1 MRYAIVL
8 FSLTMAGSPPLAEPA
23 VSPDRKEVAFVSGG
37 DIWTVPAQGG
47 EARLLISHPANDS
60 RPLYSPDGK
69 RLAFLSTRDGAANAY
84 VLEFSSGAVT
94 RLTHFDTSHS
104 LDNWSRDGEWIYIS
118 TPHAEIG
125 NMLDIYRVRSTG
137 GTPMPVSA
145 DRYASEFHAAPTPDG
160 KRLLFVARG
169 VGNAQWW
176 RKGRSHLD
184 ESEIWILDENAA
196 QKDTQLLGRGA
207 KQLWPQWMPD
217 GESFYFVS
225 DRGGPQNLHLYT
237 MGKGERAVTRFTD
250 GRVLYPSLS
259 ADGKMIVFERD
270 FGIWK
275 LDTASGKTER
285 IAITQRGAP
294 STAPQTE
301 FRRVVQGFSQL
312 ALSPDGKKI
321 AFNYWGEI
329 WACSAKEGGEAFRVT
344 SNVDS
349 DDDPVWS
356 PDSNQIAYT
365 ASGDGVSHIAVY
377 DFVKKETRVLTTG
390 AATFARPTWSPD
402 GKKLAYLKG
411 GEEILVHALDGSA
424 ATISK
429 GKFSRREGAVWSP
442 DGEWLAAMLTDERG
456 FVNANV
462 VKADGSARHQVSWLP
477 NTQGGGLT
485 WLPDGSGLIFTT
497 GQRTEPSRIA
507 SVSFKP
513 RAPEFREEKFL
524 ALFEKKAAKPVNK
537 TEIVLEGL
545 RERLRITPLDLSASG
560 VALSRDGKQLAF
572 VADLAGAPAIM
583 LLPTE
588 ATARPRTLLAG
599 PQRKSNLRW
608 DADNKTIYFLQDG
621 RVQSIATDQSQAKN
635 VAVTAE
641 LETNFEDTKRAMF
654 HEAWKTI
661 RDRFYDPAFHGAD
674 WTGEV
679 KRTYGEQIGRARTI
693 DEVRRLLN
701 LMVGELNASHLGA
714 RLAPA
719 GDTGT
724 AGRLGIDWDERF
736 YEKEGKW
743 RVAHLLPR
751 GPAAI
756 AGLQK
761 GHVVTA
767 INGQTLNGASSIER
781 LLARRVGKL
790 TTLSLEGGSE
800 VRLLPITTT
809 AEKALRYGEWV
820 NERKAFVDK
829 WSGGKLGYVHI
840 LDMGA
845 DSLTKLEL
853 DLDAETQN
861 KQGVVVDI
869 RNNNGGFVNGYA
881 LDIFSRRNYM
891 NMQPRDGPNVTAR
904 AALGQRA
911 IGKPTIL
918 ITNQHTLSDGE
929 DFTEGYRALA
939 LGKVVGEPTAGWIIY
954 TSETALIDG
963 TGFRVPA
970 TKITTTKGENMERN
984 PRPVDIRV
992 DRPMGESYRGTD
1004 IQLETAVETLLG
1016 QL

>member
-1 MRYAIVL
+1 MRCAILL
-8 FSLTMAGSPPLAEPA
+8 FSLSLAGSPPLAEPA
-23 VSPDRKEVAFVSGG
+23 VSPDRKEIAFVSGG

-47 EARLLISHPANDS
+47 EARLLISHAANDT

-84 VLEFSSGAVT
+84 VLDLSSGVIT
-94 RLTHFDTSHS
+94 RLTHLDVTHS
-104 LDNWSRDGEWIYIS
+104 LDAWSRDGEWIYFS
-118 TPHAEIG
+118 TAHAEIG

-169 VGNAQWW
+169 FGISQWW

-184 ESEIWILDENAA
+184 ESEIWILDENATE
-196 QKDTQLLGRGA
+196 KDKQLLGRGA
-207 KQLWPQWMPD
+207 KQLWPQWIPD
-217 GESFYFVS
+217 GQSFYFVS

-237 MGKGERAVTRFTD
+237 MGKGERAVTKFTD
-250 GRVLYPSLS
+250 GRLLYPSLS

-275 LDTASGKTER
+275 LDTATGKSER
-285 IAITQRGAP
+285 IPITQRGAP
-294 STAPQTE
+294 STPPQTE
-301 FRRVVQGFSQL
+301 FRRAAQGFSQL

-321 AFNYWGEI
+321 AFNYWGEV
-329 WACSAKEGGEAFRVT
+329 WASSAKEGGEAFRVT
-344 SNVDS
+344 ANIDS

-365 ASGDGVSHIAVY
+365 ASGDGVSHIAIY
-377 DFVKKETRVLTTG
+377 DFRKKQTTILTSG
-390 AATFARPTWSPD
+390 ASTYSRPAWSPD
-402 GKKLAYLKG
+402 GKKLSYIRAN
-411 GEEILVHALDGSA
+411 EEILVHPLDGA
-424 ATISK
+424 AVSVYK
-429 GKFSRREGAVWSP
+429 GKLARRDAAAWSP
-442 DGEWLAAMLTDERG
+442 DGEWLGTMLTDDRG

-462 VKADGSARHQVSWLP
+462 IKADGSIKHQVSWLP
-477 NTQGGGLT
+477 NTQGGGLI

-497 GQRTEPSRIA
+497 NQRTEPIRIA

-513 RAPEFREEKFL
+513 RPPEFREAKFL
-524 ALFEKKAAKPVNK
+524 ELFEKKDAKPSNK
-537 TEIVLEGL
+537 TEIVLDGL
-545 RERLRITPLDLSASG
+545 RERLRITPLDMSAFG
-560 VALSRDGKQLAF
+560 VGLSRDGKQLAF
-572 VADLAGAPAIM
+572 IANLAGAPAIM

-588 ATARPRTLLAG
+588 GTARPRTLLAG
-599 PQRKSNLRW
+599 PQSKSNLRW

-621 RVQSIATDQSQAKN
+621 RVQSIAIDQPQPKSIN
-635 VAVTAE
+635 VTAE

-654 HEAWKTI
+654 RDAWMTI

-679 KRTYGEQIGRARTI
+679 KRTYGEQIGRARTS

-701 LMVGELNASHLGA
+701 LMVGELNASHLGVRA
-714 RLAPA
+714 APSSE
-719 GDTGT
+719 TGSV
-724 AGRLGIDWDERF
+724 GRLGIDWDERV

-743 RVAHLLPR
+743 CVAHVVPR
-751 GPAAI
+751 GPAAL
-756 AGLQK
+756 AGIQK
-761 GHVVTA
+761 GAVITA
-767 INGQTLNGASSIER
+767 INGEKLDSATSLDR
-781 LLARRVGKL
+781 LLARRVGKE
-790 TTLSLEGGSE
+790 TTLDT
-800 VRLLPITTT
+800 VRVLPITTT
-809 AEKALRYGEWV
+809 AEKALRYSEWV
-820 NERKAFVDK
+820 NERKAFVEK
-829 WSGGKLGYVHI
+829 WSAGKLGYVHI
-840 LDMGA
+840 MDMGS
-845 DSLTKLEL
+845 DSLAKLEL
-853 DLDAETQN
+853 DLDAETQG

-881 LDIFSRRNYM
+881 LDILARRNYM
-891 NMQPRDGPNVTAR
+891 NMQPRDGPNITAR

-911 IGKPTIL
+911 IGKPTVL

-929 DFTEGYRALA
+929 DFTEGYRALG

-954 TSETALIDG
+954 TGEDQLVDG
-963 TGFRVPA
+963 STFRVPGV
-970 TKITTTKGENMERN
+970 KITTSKGENMERN

-1004 IQLETAVETLLG
+1004 IQLETAVKTLLT